1 MAYMCEHMRGTVV
14 YDQEALSFT
23 LTQCGENLDHP
34 YAKAEMSAHS
44 CGPAEEMGKL
54 VAHPTRGSIKDMDK

>member
-1 MAYMCEHMRGTVV
+1 MAYMCDHMRGAVV

-34 YAKAEMSAHS
+34 YAKAEMSAHP

-54 VAHPTRGSIKDMDK
+54 VAHPTRGSIKDMNK

>member
-1 MAYMCEHMRGTVV
+1 MAYMCDYMRGTVV

-23 LTQCGENLDHP
+23 LTQCRENLDHL
-34 YAKAEMSAHS
+34 YAKAEMSAHP

-54 VAHPTRGSIKDMDK
+54 LAHPTLVVIKDMSK

>member
-1 MAYMCEHMRGTVV
+1 MAYMCDYMRGTVV

-23 LTQCGENLDHP
+23 LTQCGENLDHL
-34 YAKAEMSAHS
+34 YAKAEMSAHP

-54 VAHPTRGSIKDMDK
+54 LAHPTLVVIKDMSK

>member
-1 MAYMCEHMRGTVV
+1 MAYMCDHMRGTVV

-23 LTQCGENLDHP
+23 LTQCRENLDHL
-34 YAKAEMSAHS
+34 YAKAEMSAHP

-54 VAHPTRGSIKDMDK
+54 LAHPTLVVIEDISK

>member
-1 MAYMCEHMRGTVV
+1 MAYMCDHMRGTVV

-54 VAHPTRGSIKDMDK
+54 LAHPTLVVIEDISK